1 LKLRLGIDIARRAA
15 HRASLADE
23 RGQFLWTGKAFR
35 TTAAELERLWAEVPD
50 AAEVTVVMEPT
61 RNAWVPL
68 AAWFRRHGATVVLVP
83 PERASDL
90 CAYYAKHTKTD
101 PLDSRL
107 LARLPL
113 LHPEGLHAERGLGP
127 GEPLR
132 RATKLRSTLVH
143 RRSQAFARLDALLE
157 IMGPR
162 WHAALG
168 GDLASMTVL
177 RFLAAGYADPDAV
190 RRLGRARLTRFL
202 ARHSRSAWGTE
213 RADELLAAAAETAVL
228 WGGELDHPALGE
240 DIALEARRALRL
252 DTEIKELDG
261 WRARPSRTARCSARR
276 QGRCRWPRA

>member
-113 LHPEGLHAERGLGP
+113 LHPEGLHAERGLG
-127 GEPLR
+127 R
-132 RATKLRSTLVH
+132 
-143 RRSQAFARLDALLE
+143 ARLD
-157 IMGPR
+157 
-162 WHAALG
+162 
-168 GDLASMTVL
+168 
-177 RFLAAGYADPDAV
+177 
-190 RRLGRARLTRFL
+190 RFL